1 MKNSRLY
8 NGLGDGEIAAFY
20 KLNLITSDDIEPIAT
35 KWMLEDK
42 GGVAVACLASQHHSS
57 LREISNEFEEALQEI
72 PLNIPDTR
80 EAVKMAFGYHLQQIL
95 NDPEFYLLHLNAIVH
110 LDRDYSG
117 KINLFDRPDCDQHF
131 RENKIRHPNS
141 TSSKYVG
148 QEFGVES
155 LIGLYYQKHDFI
167 SWTNELEIE
176 RKQNTIEEAQ
186 KVLNK
191 FYNS

>member
-8 NGLGDGEIAAFY
+8 KDVGDGEIAAIY
-20 KLNLITSDDIEPIAT
+20 RLNLIAADDIEAIAT

-57 LREISNEFEEALQEI
+57 LSEVSNEFEEALQEI
-72 PLNIPDTR
+72 PLRIPDTS
-80 EAVKMAFGYHLQQIL
+80 EAVKVAFNYHLQQIL
-95 NDPEFYLLHLNAIVH
+95 NDPEFYLLHLNAIVQ

-117 KINLFDRPDCDQHF
+117 KVNLFDRPDCDQHF
-131 RENKIRHPNS
+131 GKQMIKYPN
-141 TSSKYVG
+141 TANSKFVG
-148 QEFGVES
+148 QEFGIEN
-155 LIGLYYQKHDFI
+155 LIGLYYQEDDFI
-167 SWTNELEIE
+167 KWTNELEID
-176 RKQNTIEEAQ
+176 RKRNTIEEAQ